1 MGFYSKTCQVKQ
13 KWLKKNGNIEIAY
26 IGSCAKFVLQD
37 FYMNDKEKIKN
48 MKEGD
53 TVFLNMFQDG
63 GAQVH
68 KYNYEYLLYEIPL
81 YGGKP
86 QFSGVFKNIDR
97 LIETYKKWT

>member
-1 MGFYSKTCQVKQ
+1 MK
-13 KWLKKNGNIEIAY
+13 
-26 IGSCAKFVLQD
+26 
-37 FYMNDKEKIKN
+37 DKEKLQA

-53 TVFLNMFQDG
+53 TIFLNMLNEG

-86 QFSGVFKNIDR
+86 HFIGVFKNIDK